1 MNPNRERGA
10 GGHRRLDQSSSQGL
24 VLTEGTVTNHVERIL
39 RRLQLKN
46 QVQVAAWAT
55 ARDIEAG
62 LSCDGGAR

>member
-1 MNPNRERGA
+1 M
-10 GGHRRLDQSSSQGL
+10 
-24 VLTEGTVTNHVERIL
+24 LTEGTVTNHVERIL

-62 LSCDGGAR
+62 LSCNRGAR